1 MEQKQRRKVTAVI
14 YYVKEDS
21 FGLQGLP
28 SDDIIKRHTVPTLHY
43 VRVLSER
50 YVDRPFSTAFTWK
63 KITLKKIAIN
73 LLPKAPTLNF
83 EMWVGG

>member
-28 SDDIIKRHTVPTLHY
+28 SDYIIKRHTVPTLHY

-50 YVDRPFSTAFTWK
+50 YVDRPFSTA
-63 KITLKKIAIN
+63 IN

>member
-63 KITLKKIAIN
+63 KITLKK
-73 LLPKAPTLNF
+73 LQSTCCQKRPR
-83 EMWVGG
+83 